1 MFSLT
6 LENPDVLKNTMSIVS
21 EMIDEGVLKID
32 SNGLSLLSPDRNVIV
47 VVDFKLLSTAFS
59 DFQLTQPTT
68 VGVNFSNLVS
78 ILKRTKSNEKV
89 TLRLKD
95 NKLEV
100 IVEGGGKR
108 KFDLPTLDLKS
119 ENPPIDQLAFTGR
132 VDLESGVFEQGV
144 EDADVVSDSMVFELN
159 QEVFRLR
166 AKGDISSAEL
176 ELKKGENGMLN
187 LEASEAMRAR
197 YPIDYLKKI
206 SKACK
211 LAKQVSLEFGNNYPI
226 RISFTQMDKVNLNF
240 ILAPRI
246 ADEE

>member
-47 VVDFKLLSTAFS
+47 VV
-59 DFQLTQPTT
+59 
-68 VGVNFSNLVS
+68 
-78 ILKRTKSNEKV
+78 
-89 TLRLKD
+89 
-95 NKLEV
+95 
-100 IVEGGGKR
+100 EGSGKR
-108 KFDLPTLDLKS
+108 KFDLPTLDIKS

-144 EDADVVSDSMVFELN
+144 EDADVVADSMVFELN
-159 QEVFRLR
+159 KEAFKLR

-176 ELKKGENGMLN
+176 ELKKGENGLIN